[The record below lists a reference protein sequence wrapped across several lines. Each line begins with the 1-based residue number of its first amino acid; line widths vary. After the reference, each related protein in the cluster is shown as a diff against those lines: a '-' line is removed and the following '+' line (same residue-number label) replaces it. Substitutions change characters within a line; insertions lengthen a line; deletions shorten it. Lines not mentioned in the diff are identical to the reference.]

1 MAIPRRHF
9 LRNMGLMASGFL
21 LSKLP
26 ASGGGFQSAPH
37 NIPVDKKL
45 DPRWVRS
52 LYQRGS
58 ATTYLKS
65 REELKYIGM
74 PVGGIGCGTL
84 YLGGDGRLWLW
95 DIFNENQEGVD
106 PREIP
111 WPDALH
117 EGAKV
122 RSRDG
127 ANYIA
132 PTVLADKRVLDQGF
146 YVEVEVNGKTLVK
159 ELRAEDWK
167 EVKFEATYPVATV
180 TYTDPGFPVT
190 VMMKAYSPFIPL
202 DADNSGLPA
211 TIFSFTF
218 QNLGSEDLSMRILGW
233 LENGVRKFTGPGDLR
248 RNEIAR
254 RLNDC
259 SGSMPDPSS
268 GLGYLPDGKRWDI
281 DLTAIVSS
289 STVPSS
295 SERDAGTMCFGVLD
309 GPAVA
314 ITDYKKEITY
324 SHDAATGNH
333 LTSALLA
340 SRDLAAGA
348 SADVSFV
355 LSWHFPNTG
364 SLQKLVADATSGNY
378 YAATFKDAL
387 SVAEYIARYFNHL
400 SSTTLA
406 WHRTWY
412 DSTLPWW
419 FMERTFVN
427 ISCLATTT
435 AHRFATGRF
444 WAWEGVGAC
453 EGTCT
458 HVWQYAQA
466 MGRIFPAIEKDLRE
480 RVDLGVGFVQESGM
494 IWFRAENAKHPAI
507 DGQAGTILR
516 FYREHTMSADGEF
529 LKRNWPRMR
538 KAISFILAQDK
549 NGDGMEDT
557 PLENTLDAVWDGEIA
572 WIVGLCIAAVRAGEV
587 MALEMGDDSFASLC
601 QAYVSAGRKN
611 MEKHLFNGEYFIHRP
626 DAILGR
632 KKLGSYNTSHIDQV
646 YGQAWAHQIGLGR
659 ILDKGKTVSA
669 LKALWKYNFT
679 PDVGPYIKTHKGGRP
694 YALPGEAGMIMNT
707 NPRNE
712 SRPYGESETWQLGY
726 FHECMSG
733 FEHQVAAHMM
743 AEGLI
748 QEALVLTRAVH
759 DRYHAAKRNPFNE
772 IECSDHYVRAMAS
785 YGTFI
790 TACGFEY
797 HGPSGV
803 ISFTPRI
810 SAADFKAP
818 FTAAEG
824 WGSYSQQISS
834 SREGPASFHPY
845 SQLGSSSRSGSAS
858 LLTAQIVVIYGHVD
872 LQRVRL
878 AVPFVV
884 RKVVVTLDEKVV
896 ASSFKQFGDGG
907 VEIVFAE
914 SLRVEGSLGVRVS

>member
-37 NIPVDKKL
+37 NIPVAKSL
-45 DPRWVRS
+45 DPKWVKG
-52 LYQRGS
+52 LFQRGS

-65 REELKYIGM
+65 RNELSFIGM

-132 PTVLADKRVLDQGF
+132 PTVASSKFILDQGF
-146 YVEVEVNGKTLVK
+146 SVEVLVNGKSLVK
-159 ELRAEDWK
+159 QLRAEDWK
-167 EVKFEATYPVATV
+167 EVKFEATYPVATI
-180 TYTDPGFPVT
+180 TYTDPGFPLT
-190 VMMKAYSPFIPL
+190 VVMKAYSPFIPL

-211 TIFSFTF
+211 TVFSFS
-218 QNLGSEDLSMRILGW
+218 LLADVPLEVKILGW
-233 LENGVRKFTGPGDLR
+233 LENGVRKFTDSGDMR
-248 RNEIAR
+248 RNTIVR
-254 RLNDC
+254 
-259 SGSMPDPSS
+259 SSS
-268 GLGYLPDGKRWDI
+268 GQPDLKQGTQWDADI
-281 DLTAIVSS
+281 TAILSS
-289 STVPSS
+289 YTVPSAS
-295 SERDAGTMCFGVLD
+295 ADRDAGTMCFAVLD
-309 GPAVA
+309 AGAVA
-314 ITDYKKEITY
+314 IADLKHVSPSQET
-324 SHDAATGNH
+324 ATSVH
-333 LTSALLA
+333 LTGGLHV
-340 SRDLAAGA
+340 SRKIAAGA

-355 LSWHFPNTG
+355 ISWHFPNTG
-364 SLQKLVADATSGNY
+364 TLQKLVADAASGNY
-378 YAATFKDAL
+378 YAAKFKDAL
-387 SVAEYIARYFNHL
+387 AVAAYIAKHFNYL
-400 SSTTLA
+400 SSKTLA

-444 WAWEGVGAC
+444 WGWEGVGAC

-466 MGRIFPAIEKDLRE
+466 MGRIFPSIEKDLRE
-480 RVDLGVGFVQESGM
+480 RVDLGVGFVPESGM

-507 DGQAGTILR
+507 DGQAGTVLR
-516 FYREHTMSADGEF
+516 FYREHTMSADDSF
-529 LKRNWPRMR
+529 LRRNWPNMR
-538 KAISFILAQDK
+538 KAVTFILRQDK

-572 WIVGLCIAAVRAGEV
+572 WIVGLCIAAVRAGQV
-587 MALEMGDDSFASLC
+587 MAEEVGDTAFAALC
-601 QAYVSAGRKN
+601 EKYVSAGRKN
-611 MEKHLFNGEYFIHRP
+611 MEEKLFNGEYFIHRP
-626 DAILGR
+626 DAVLGR

-646 YGQAWAHQIGLGR
+646 YGQAWAHQVGLGR
-659 ILDKGKTVSA
+659 VLDEAKTVSA

-694 YALPGEAGMIMNT
+694 YAVAGEAGMIMNT

-712 SRPYGESETWQLGY
+712 AKPYGESVTWQLGY

-748 QEALVLTRAVH
+748 EEALVLTRAVH

-772 IECSDHYVRAMAS
+772 IECSDHYARAMAS

-790 TACGFEY
+790 TACGFGY

-803 ISFTPRI
+803 ISFAPRI
-810 SAADFKAP
+810 GASDFKAP

-824 WGSYSQQISS
+824 WGTYSQRISASQLIAQISVS
-834 SREGPASFHPY
+834 
-845 SQLGSSSRSGSAS
+845 
-858 LLTAQIVVIYGHVD
+858 YGHVD
-872 LQRVRL
+872 LRRVRL
-878 AVPFVV
+878 VAGFVPK
-884 RKVVVTLDEKVV
+884 KVDVTLDGKVV
-896 ASSFKQFGDGG
+896 GAEFRQLGDGG
-907 VEIVFAE
+907 VEVVFAE
-914 SLRVEGSLGVRVS
+914 RLRVEGLLGVRIF

>member
-1 MAIPRRHF
+1 MALPRRHF
-9 LRNMGLMASGFL
+9 LRNMGIMASGFL

-26 ASGGGFQSAPH
+26 ASGIGGFQSAPH
-37 NIPVDKKL
+37 NIPVSKKL

-52 LYQRGS
+52 LYQRGA

-65 REELKYIGM
+65 RDELKYIGM

-106 PREIP
+106 PRQIP

-132 PTVLADKRVLDQGF
+132 PTVASSKFILDQGF
-146 YVEVEVNGKTLVK
+146 SVEVLVNGKSVVK
-159 ELRAEDWK
+159 QLRAEDWK
-167 EVKFEATYPVATV
+167 EISFEATYPVATV
-180 TYTDPGFPVT
+180 TYTDPSFPVA
-190 VMMKAYSPFIPL
+190 VEMKAYSPFIPL

-211 TIFSFTF
+211 TVFSFSVR
-218 QNLGSEDLSMRILGW
+218 NVSGAALDVKILGW
-233 LENGVRKFTGPGDLR
+233 LENGVRKFTDSGDFR
-248 RNEIAR
+248 RNEIVRNIAG
-254 RLNDC
+254 
-259 SGSMPDPSS
+259 GSSA
-268 GLGYLPDGKRWDI
+268 GNGYLQQKEWDADI
-281 DLTAIVSS
+281 TAIHSS
-289 STVPSS
+289 YTVPS
-295 SERDAGTMCFGVLD
+295 SERDAGTMCIAVLD
-309 GPAVA
+309 NAAVA
-314 ITDYKKEITY
+314 VNDFRHANGIAY
-324 SHDAATGNH
+324 SHETATRTQ
-333 LTSALLA
+333 LTGALQVYRNIA
-340 SRDLAAGA
+340 PGA
-348 SADVSFV
+348 SASATFII
-355 LSWHFPNTG
+355 SWHFKNTG
-364 SLQKLVADATSGNY
+364 TLQKLVTDASSGNY

-387 SVAEYIARYFNHL
+387 SVAEYIAKHFNYL
-400 SSTTLA
+400 SSKTLA

-419 FMERTFVN
+419 FMERTFLN

-466 MGRIFPAIEKDLRE
+466 MGRIFPSIEKDLRE
-480 RVDLGVGFVQESGM
+480 RVDLGVGFVPETGM

-507 DGQAGTILR
+507 DGQAGTVLR
-516 FYREHTMSADGEF
+516 FYREHTMSADASF
-529 LKRNWPRMR
+529 LKRNWPSIK
-538 KAISFILAQDK
+538 KAITFIFNQDK

-587 MALEMGDDSFASLC
+587 MALEMGDAVFAARC
-601 QAYVSAGRKN
+601 AAYVSSGRKN
-611 MEKHLFNGEYFIHRP
+611 MESSLFNGEYFIHRP
-626 DAILGR
+626 DAVLGR

-646 YGQAWAHQIGLGR
+646 YGQAWAHQVGLGR
-659 ILDKGKTVSA
+659 VLDQSKTISA

-694 YALPGEAGMIMNT
+694 YALAGEGGMIMNT
-707 NPRNE
+707 NPANE
-712 SRPYGESETWQLGY
+712 PKPYGESVTWQLGY

-743 AEGLI
+743 AEGLVS
-748 QEALVLTRAVH
+748 EALVLTRVVH

-772 IECSDHYVRAMAS
+772 IECSDHYARAMAS

-797 HGPSGV
+797 HGPSGY
-803 ISFTPRI
+803 ISFAPRV
-810 SAADFKAP
+810 SAADFRAP
-818 FTAAEG
+818 FTSAEG
-824 WGSYSQQISS
+824 WGTYSQQSTKTYLNAEIAV
-834 SREGPASFHPY
+834 G
-845 SQLGSSSRSGSAS
+845 
-858 LLTAQIVVIYGHVD
+858 YGHLD
-872 LQRVRL
+872 LQRISL
-878 AVPFVV
+878 APSFAVK
-884 RKVVVTLDEKVV
+884 KVLVTLDGKDV
-896 ASSFKQFGDGG
+896 AAEFKQ
-907 VEIVFAE
+907 VERGLEIMFKNV
-914 SLRVEGSLGVRVS
+914 VRVKGTLGMRVS

>member
-1 MAIPRRHF
+1 MAIPRRYF

-37 NIPVDKKL
+37 NIPVDKRL
-45 DPRWVRS
+45 DPRWVKG
-52 LYQRGS
+52 LFERGK

-74 PVGGIGCGTL
+74 PVGGIACGTL

-95 DIFNENQEGVD
+95 DIFNENQEGID

-132 PTVLADKRVLDQGF
+132 PTVAADKRVLDQGF
-146 YVEVEVNGKTLVK
+146 SVEVLVNGQTLVK

-167 EVKFEATYPVATV
+167 EVSFEATYPVATV
-180 TYTDPGFPVT
+180 TYTDPSFPVAVT
-190 VMMKAYSPFIPL
+190 MKAYSPFIPL

-211 TIFSFTF
+211 TIFSFSF
-218 QNLGSEDLSMRILGW
+218 QNLGSVSVEVKILGW
-233 LENGVRKFTGPGDLR
+233 LENGVRKFTGTEDLR
-248 RNEIAR
+248 RNEVVQKGDLVDRGPGALFLR
-254 RLNDC
+254 RT
-259 SGSMPDPSS
+259 
-268 GLGYLPDGKRWDI
+268 GLGPDYLSDDKTLWDT
-281 DLTAIVSS
+281 DLTAILLS
-289 STVPSS
+289 STAAVPVFP
-295 SERDAGTMCFGVLD
+295 ERDAGTMCFAVLD
-309 GPAVA
+309 AAAVA
-314 ITDYKKEITY
+314 FTDYKNNTSSEP
-324 SHDAATGNH
+324 ATGNH
-333 LTSALLA
+333 LTGALSVDRHIA
-340 SRDLAAGA
+340 GGA

-355 LSWHFPNTG
+355 ISWHFPTTG
-364 SLQKLVADATSGNY
+364 TLKKLVSDANSGNY
-378 YAATFKDAL
+378 YAAKFQSAQAVT
-387 SVAEYIARYFNHL
+387 EYIAKHFNHL
-400 SSTTLA
+400 SATTLA

-435 AHRFATGRF
+435 AHRFSSGRF

-466 MGRIFPAIEKDLRE
+466 MARIFPSIERDLRE
-480 RVDLGVGFVQESGM
+480 RVDLYVGFVPESGM
-494 IWFRAENAKHPAI
+494 IWFRGENAKHPAI
-507 DGQAGTILR
+507 DGQAGTVLR
-516 FYREHTMSADGEF
+516 IYREHTMSANDSF
-529 LKRNWPRMR
+529 LRRNWEKIRL
-538 KAISFILAQDK
+538 AITFILKQDK

-572 WIVGLCIAAVRAGEV
+572 WIVGLCIAAVRAGQV
-587 MALEMGDDSFASLC
+587 MAEEVGDDAFAALC
-601 QAYVSAGRKN
+601 KTYVTSGRKN
-611 MEKHLFNGEYFIHRP
+611 MEKYLFNGEYFVHRP
-626 DAILGR
+626 DAVLGR

-646 YGQAWAHQIGLGR
+646 YGQAWAHQVGLGR
-659 ILDKGKTVSA
+659 VFDKTKTISA

-694 YALPGEAGMIMNT
+694 YALAGEAGMIMNT

-712 SRPYGESETWQLGY
+712 AKPYGESTTWQLGY

-743 AEGLI
+743 AEGLT
-748 QEALVLTRAVH
+748 QEAMILTRAVH

-772 IECSDHYVRAMAS
+772 IECSDHYARAMAS

-790 TACGFEY
+790 TTCGFVY
-797 HGPSGV
+797 NGPAGF
-803 ISFTPRI
+803 ISFAPRI
-810 SAADFKAP
+810 GAADFKAP

-824 WGSYSQQISS
+824 WGSYSQQ
-834 SREGPASFHPY
+834 R
-845 SQLGSSSRSGSAS
+845 SAS
-858 LLTAQIVVIYGHVD
+858 LLTAEIVVVYGHVD
-872 LQRVRL
+872 LQRIRL
-878 AVPFVV
+878 TAGFAPKRVA
-884 RKVVVTLDEKVV
+884 VTLDGKIVGAE
-896 ASSFKQFGDGG
+896 FKQLGDGE
-907 VEIVFAE
+907 VEVILADTF
-914 SLRVEGSLGVRVS
+914 RVEGSLGVRVS

>member
-1 MAIPRRHF
+1 MALPRRHF
-9 LRNMGLMASGFL
+9 LRNMGIMASGFL

-26 ASGGGFQSAPH
+26 ASGIGGFQSAPH
-37 NIPVDKKL
+37 NIPVSKNL

-52 LYQRGS
+52 LYQRGK
-58 ATTYLKS
+58 ATTYTKS
-65 REELKYIGM
+65 RDELKYIGM

-106 PREIP
+106 PRQIP

-132 PTVLADKRVLDQGF
+132 PTVASSKFILDQGF
-146 YVEVEVNGKTLVK
+146 SVEVLVNGVATVK
-159 ELRAEDWK
+159 QLRAEDWK
-167 EVKFEATYPVATV
+167 EVTFEATYPVATV
-180 TYTDPGFPVT
+180 TYADPSFPVA
-190 VMMKAYSPFIPL
+190 VEMKAYSPFIPL

-211 TIFSFTF
+211 TVFSFSVR
-218 QNLGSEDLSMRILGW
+218 NVSGAALEVKILGW
-233 LENGVRKFTGPGDLR
+233 LENGVRKFTDSGDFR
-248 RNEIAR
+248 RNEIVR
-254 RLNDC
+254 N
-259 SGSMPDPSS
+259 SVSS
-268 GLGYLPDGKRWDI
+268 GNGYLQQKEWD
-281 DLTAIVSS
+281 TAITAIHSS
-289 STVPSS
+289 YTVPSAD
-295 SERDAGTMCFGVLD
+295 RDAGTMCFAVLD
-309 GPAVA
+309 AAAVA
-314 ITDYKKEITY
+314 VNDFRHASSTVAY
-324 SHDAATGNH
+324 SHETATRAQ
-333 LTSALLA
+333 LTGALHVYRNIA
-340 SRDLAAGA
+340 PKA
-348 SADVSFV
+348 SATTTFIIA
-355 LSWHFPNTG
+355 WHFKNAGT
-364 SLQKLVADATSGNY
+364 LEKLVTDATSGNY

-387 SVAEYIARYFNHL
+387 SVAEYIAKHFNYL
-400 SSTTLA
+400 SSKTLA

-466 MGRIFPAIEKDLRE
+466 MGRIFPSIEKDLRE
-480 RVDLGVGFVQESGM
+480 RVDLGVGFVPETGM

-507 DGQAGTILR
+507 DGQAGTVLR
-516 FYREHTMSADGEF
+516 FYREHTMSADSSF
-529 LKRNWPRMR
+529 LKRNWASIK
-538 KAISFILAQDK
+538 KAITFIFNQDK

-587 MALEMGDDSFASLC
+587 MALEMNDAAFAALC
-601 QAYVSAGRKN
+601 AKYVALGRGN
-611 MEKHLFNGEYFIHRP
+611 MESRLFNGKYFIHRP
-626 DAILGR
+626 DAVLGR
-632 KKLGSYNTSHIDQV
+632 QKLGSYNTSHIDQV
-646 YGQAWAHQIGLGR
+646 YGQAWAHQVGLGR
-659 ILDKGKTVSA
+659 VLDKSQTISA

-694 YALPGEAGMIMNT
+694 YALAGEGGMIMNT
-707 NPRNE
+707 NPANE
-712 SRPYGESETWQLGY
+712 PKPYGESVTWQLGY

-743 AEGLI
+743 AEGMI

-772 IECSDHYVRAMAS
+772 IECSDHYARAMAS

-797 HGPSGV
+797 HGPSGF
-803 ISFTPRI
+803 ISFAPRI
-810 SAADFKAP
+810 SASDFKAP

-824 WGSYSQQISS
+824 WGTYSQKSS
-834 SREGPASFHPY
+834 AVSLASEL
-845 SQLGSSSRSGSAS
+845 SVG
-858 LLTAQIVVIYGHVD
+858 YGHLD
-872 LQRVRL
+872 LQRIAL
-878 AVPFVV
+878 AVGFAV
-884 RKVVVTLDEKVV
+884 RKVSVTLDGKAV
-896 ASSFKQFGDGG
+896 AAAFSQKDGKID
-907 VEIVFAE
+907 IVFSE
-914 SLRVEGSLGVRVS
+914 RLRVEGVLGVKVS

>member
-1 MAIPRRHF
+1 MALPRRHF
-9 LRNMGLMASGFL
+9 LRNMGIMASGFL

-26 ASGGGFQSAPH
+26 ASGIGGFQSAPH
-37 NIPVDKKL
+37 NIPVSKNL

-52 LYQRGS
+52 LYQRGK
-58 ATTYLKS
+58 ATTYTKS
-65 REELKYIGM
+65 RDELKYIGM

-106 PREIP
+106 PRQIP

-132 PTVLADKRVLDQGF
+132 PTLASSKFILDQGF
-146 YVEVEVNGKTLVK
+146 SVEVLVNGVATVK
-159 ELRAEDWK
+159 QLRAEDWK
-167 EVKFEATYPVATV
+167 EVTFEATYPVATV
-180 TYTDPGFPVT
+180 TYTDPSFPVA
-190 VMMKAYSPFIPL
+190 VEMKAYSPFIPL

-211 TIFSFTF
+211 TVFSFSVR
-218 QNLGSEDLSMRILGW
+218 NVSGAALEVKILGW
-233 LENGVRKFTGPGDLR
+233 LENGVRKFTDPEGLRKNEISRNGPG
-248 RNEIAR
+248 
-254 RLNDC
+254 C
-259 SGSMPDPSS
+259 SLAQPGLES
-268 GLGYLPDGKRWDI
+268 GNGYLKQKEWDADI
-281 DLTAIVSS
+281 TAIHSSSVSS
-289 STVPSS
+289 SF
-295 SERDAGTMCFGVLD
+295 SERDAGTICLAVLD
-309 GPAVA
+309 APAVA
-314 ITDYKKEITY
+314 TTDFKHSSSTTY
-324 SHDAATGNH
+324 SNEPATGKH
-333 LTSALLA
+333 LTGALHVY
-340 SRDLAAGA
+340 RDIAAGA
-348 SADVSFV
+348 SASATFII
-355 LSWHFPNTG
+355 SWHFKNAGT
-364 SLQKLVADATSGNY
+364 LEKLVADASSGNY

-387 SVAEYIARYFNHL
+387 SVAEYIAKHFNYL
-400 SSTTLA
+400 SSKTLA

-466 MGRIFPAIEKDLRE
+466 MGRIFPSIEKDLRE
-480 RVDLGVGFVQESGM
+480 RVDLGVGFVPETGM

-507 DGQAGTILR
+507 DGQAGTVLR
-516 FYREHTMSADGEF
+516 FYREHTMSADSAF
-529 LKRNWPRMR
+529 LKRNWSSIK
-538 KAISFILAQDK
+538 KAITFIFNQDK

-587 MALEMGDDSFASLC
+587 MALEMNDAAFAAIC
-601 QAYVSAGRKN
+601 AKYVAAGRQN
-611 MEKHLFNGEYFIHRP
+611 MEEKLFNGEYFIHRP
-626 DAILGR
+626 DAVLGR

-646 YGQAWAHQIGLGR
+646 YGQAWAHQVGLGR
-659 ILDKGKTVSA
+659 VLDKSQTISA

-694 YALPGEAGMIMNT
+694 YALAGEGGMIMNT
-707 NPRNE
+707 NPANE
-712 SRPYGESETWQLGY
+712 PKPYGESVTWQLGY

-743 AEGLI
+743 AEGMI
-748 QEALVLTRAVH
+748 EEALVLTRAVH

-772 IECSDHYVRAMAS
+772 IECSDHYARAMAS

-797 HGPSGV
+797 HGPSGF
-803 ISFTPRI
+803 ISFAPRLGA
-810 SAADFKAP
+810 SDFKAP
-818 FTAAEG
+818 FTAASG
-824 WGSYSQQISS
+824 WGSYSQQGGVSAFS
-834 SREGPASFHPY
+834 A
-845 SQLGSSSRSGSAS
+845 QLSVG
-858 LLTAQIVVIYGHVD
+858 YGHLD
-872 LQRVRL
+872 LKRL
-878 AVPFVV
+878 QLSPSFVPQ
-884 RKVVVTLDEKVV
+884 KVSVTLDEKNVP
-896 ASSFKQFGDGG
+896 ATFKQLGDK
-907 VEIVFAE
+907 VTIFFEE
-914 SLRVEGSLGVRVS
+914 SLRVKGALRVKMS